1 MKFGTRLSFIFILVG
16 FLPLLLGGLLLFYFF
31 DGYLKE
37 TTNNNLQK
45 ITEITSL
52 KIETFI
58 RQSFS
63 SVNLL
68 NNNEVLTS
76 RDSSVEEIQK
86 ELDKIYSYYQILFQ
100 DITLL
105 DDEGKVIASTS
116 KKSYG
121 RWETNPWF
129 IKAKTTRET
138 VISDMYAV
146 SNPEEP
152 IIAIFVPNINNEEE
166 LTSFIV
172 VQIDT
177 APLFEDLDFKIG
189 KGGMAVLLNR
199 KGDVIFHHNKEKLFT
214 KISESYPLEDN
225 NLKRN
230 GFLSFEMDEETFVA
244 SFTVVE
250 NNLFK
255 MGWQLIIMQPEKEAF
270 GFLERMA
277 VNYGFLLIIILFP
290 IIISSFLLSQK
301 VVKPLKNLS
310 ITSKRVARGDF
321 KAKAIVYSS
330 DEFGDLAENF
340 NKMTEELEVAKKT
353 MEEERDILEIK
364 VNARTKELNQINEKL
379 EEEVQSRTEQMKKK
393 LVELEKMSKLMVG
406 RELKMIELK
415 KALQEKEAELE
426 KIMKGPQSL

>member
-16 FLPLLLGGLLLFYFF
+16 FLPLLVGGLLLFYFF

-37 TTNNNLQK
+37 TTDNNLQK

-58 RQSFS
+58 NQSFA

-68 NNNEVLTS
+68 NNNEILTS
-76 RDSSVEEIQK
+76 KDSSVEEIK
-86 ELDKIYSYYQILFQ
+86 RELEKIYSYYQILFQ

-105 DDEGKVIASTS
+105 DDQGKVIASTS

-129 IKAKTTRET
+129 IKAKTMKET

-152 IIAIFVPNINNEEE
+152 IIAIFVPNINDEGE
-166 LTSFIV
+166 LISFIV

-177 APLFEDLDFKIG
+177 TLLFQDLDFKVG
-189 KGGMAVLLNR
+189 KDGMAILLN
-199 KGDVIFHHNKEKLFT
+199 KNGDIIFHHDKGRLFT
-214 KISESYPLEDN
+214 KISENYPLEEN
-225 NLKRN
+225 YLKRR
-230 GFLSFEMDEETFVA
+230 GFLSFETEEGNFVA
-244 SFTVVE
+244 SFNVVE
-250 NNLFK
+250 NDLFR
-255 MGWQLIIMQPEKEAF
+255 MGWQIVIMQPEEEAF

-277 VNYGFLLIIILFP
+277 ANYGFLLIIILFP
-290 IIISSFLLSQK
+290 IIISSFVLSQK
-301 VVKPLKNLS
+301 VIKPLKNLS

-340 NKMTEELEVAKKT
+340 NKMTKELETAKKT

-379 EEEVQSRTEQMKKK
+379 EEEVQGRTEQMKRK
-393 LVELEKMSKLMVG
+393 LVELEKMGKLMVG

-415 KALQEKEAELE
+415 KALQGKEEEIEKLRKGTEL
-426 KIMKGPQSL
+426 L

>member
-16 FLPLLLGGLLLFYFF
+16 FLPLLVGGLLLFYFF

-58 RQSFS
+58 NNSFS

-68 NNNEVLTS
+68 NNNEILTS
-76 RDSSVEEIQK
+76 EDSSVEEIQK

-105 DDEGKVIASTS
+105 DSQGKVIASTS

-129 IKAKTTRET
+129 IKAKTIRET

-152 IIAIFVPNINNEEE
+152 IIAIFVPNINDEGE

-189 KGGMAVLLNR
+189 KGGMAVLLNK
-199 KGDVIFHHNKEKLFT
+199 KGDIIFHRNKEKLFT

-225 NLKRN
+225 NLKRK
-230 GFLSFEMDEETFVA
+230 GFLSFEMEEEIFVA
-244 SFTVVE
+244 SFAVVE

-255 MGWQLIIMQPEKEAF
+255 MGWQLVIMQPEKEAF
-270 GFLERMA
+270 EFLERMA
-277 VNYGFLLIIILFP
+277 ANYGFLLIILLFP

-393 LVELEKMSKLMVG
+393 LVELEKMGKLMVG

-415 KALQEKEAELE
+415 KALQEKEEEIERIA
-426 KIMKGPQSL
+426 KGTQSL

>member
-16 FLPLLLGGLLLFYFF
+16 FLPLLVGGFLLFYFF

-37 TTNNNLQK
+37 TTNGNLQK

-52 KIETFI
+52 RIETFI
-58 RQSFS
+58 NQSFS

-68 NNNEVLTS
+68 DKNEILTAKE
-76 RDSSVEEIQK
+76 SSLEEIQE
-86 ELDKIYSYYQILFQ
+86 ELEKIYSYYQVLFQ

-105 DDEGKVIASTS
+105 DSEGEVIASTS

-129 IKAKTTRET
+129 IKAKTTKET

-152 IIAIFVPNINNEEE
+152 IIAIFVPNIDEEGE
-166 LTSFIV
+166 ITSFIV

-177 APLFEDLDFKIG
+177 NPLFQDLRFKIG
-189 KGGMAVLLNR
+189 KNGMAILLNK
-199 KGDVIFHHNKEKLFT
+199 KGDIIFHPDKEKLFT
-214 KISESYPLEDN
+214 KISENYPLEEN
-225 NLKRN
+225 YLKKE
-230 GFLSFEMDEETFVA
+230 GFLSFEMEGEKFVS
-244 SFTVVE
+244 SFAVVE
-250 NNLFK
+250 NELFQ
-255 MGWQLIIMQPEKEAF
+255 MEWQLVILQPEEEAF
-270 GFLERMA
+270 GFLKRMA
-277 VNYGFLLIIILFP
+277 VNYGFLLIILLFP
-290 IIISSFLLSQK
+290 IIISSFFLSQK

-321 KAKAIVYSS
+321 KAKATVYSS

-340 NKMTEELEVAKKT
+340 NKMTEELESAKKT

-379 EEEVQSRTEQMKKK
+379 EEEVQSRTEQMQRK
-393 LVELEKMSKLMVG
+393 LGELEKMSKLMVG

-415 KALQEKEAELE
+415 KALQEKEEEIERL
-426 KIMKGPQSL
+426 KRGL